1 MRDYRKIYENRKPG
15 LKPVSIWVNIDPKR
29 SLDEIIVGQNI
40 TEENIKDRRFD
51 YPVELCYCIKG
62 FRKALKR
69 FEIEKYVKKNISVKN
84 KLPKFARNI

>member
-15 LKPVSIWVNIDPKR
+15 LKPVSIWINIDPKR
-29 SLDEIIVGQNI
+29 NFDEIVIGQNI

-51 YPVELCYCIKG
+51 YPVEFCYCIKG

-69 FEIEKYVKKNISVKN
+69 FEIEKYVKKNNSVKS
-84 KLPKFARNI
+84 KLPKFAKTI